1 MNGLIELERI
11 TVSGNYSEMGEQQGE
26 AFRARIQ
33 SFVEM
38 RFDAVQTYSQER
50 GLESADGINEIGSA
64 SLDLFRQWD
73 PDGWAEHEGIA
84 RGAGVDSVALY
95 TATNMTDM
103 RDALLLTKGIEAP
116 VADPEGCSALL
127 IPGTLTQD
135 GNAIAGQTWDL
146 NPPDI
151 EYVVAIN
158 RQPLTG
164 PETWSVTCVG
174 CLTLMGINDRGLS
187 VGTTNIKTYGSR
199 PGIGYLASL
208 HRMLRARNVPEAAAL
223 LTEAKR
229 AGAHV
234 FWIADPFE
242 LREYETSP
250 SHIQLREAR
259 DGAVCHTNH
268 CIAPGNVA
276 IQGEEGTESS
286 HRRLEMMEQTLRNG
300 GQTVET
306 IKTLFSDRSQG
317 VLSINRYAEDNE
329 GTATN
334 AVFIAVPGRREA
346 FACRG
351 PADRGEWYRL
361 GFSRS

>member
-11 TVSGNYSEMGEQQGE
+11 TVSGTCSEMGEQQGE
-26 AFRARIQ
+26 AFRTRIQ
-33 SFVEM
+33 AFVEM
-38 RFDAVQTYSQER
+38 RFAAVQTYSQER
-50 GLESADGINEIGSA
+50 GLPSADGINDIGSA
-64 SLDLFRQWD
+64 SLELFRQWD

-84 RGAGVDSVALY
+84 RGAGVDSIALY

-103 RDALLLTKGIEAP
+103 RDALLLARGIEAP
-116 VADPEGCSALL
+116 AADPEGCSALL

-158 RQPLTG
+158 RQPVTG

-174 CLTLMGINDRGLS
+174 CLTLMGINDCGLS

-199 PGIGYLASL
+199 PGIGYLATL
-208 HRMLRARNVPEAAAL
+208 HRMLRARSVPEAAAL
-223 LTEAKR
+223 LTEAQR

-234 FWIADPFE
+234 FWMADPFE

-268 CIAPGNVA
+268 CIAPGNIA

-306 IKTLFSDRSQG
+306 VKTLFSDRSQG